1 MRRTVGM
8 AAVVLA
14 AVALGWVAL
23 GTFRDEAAA
32 PPAPSSAAPSAARE
46 SSGSSPT
53 ASPPAE
59 HEGHDHEGHS
69 HDEGIDGEAE
79 QVEPDHSQDGTDEH
93 THDYAMPAED
103 KAAAIDVATR
113 FVDGWLEA
121 DAQQRV
127 AALAGV
133 ATPALV
139 ESLSDPRTRVWKAL
153 PAGDPEL
160 LHVTATAVSVRQ
172 SFTDG
177 RAVDLLLIYDPTTDP
192 VWAVSDVQPSK
203 ES

>member
-32 PPAPSSAAPSAARE
+32 PSATPSAARE
-46 SSGSSPT
+46 PLAST
-53 ASPPAE
+53 ASPSAE

-103 KAAAIDVATR
+103 KTAAIDVATR

>member
-59 HEGHDHEGHS
+59 HEGH
-69 HDEGIDGEAE
+69 DGEAE